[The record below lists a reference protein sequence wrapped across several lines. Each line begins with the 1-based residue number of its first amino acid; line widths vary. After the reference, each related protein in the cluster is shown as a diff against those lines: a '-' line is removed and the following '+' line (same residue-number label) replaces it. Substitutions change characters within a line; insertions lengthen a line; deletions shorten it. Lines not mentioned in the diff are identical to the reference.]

1 MVAQNFDSVVAQLAA
16 IEEIIAG
23 ADKSAAAR
31 ARIESGRIL
40 AQQRGAR
47 KAIPQALQKRLSTE
61 LTITAHT
68 VETRIAAA
76 AEVDDVE
83 PAAAPDADV
92 PGAEVVEPAAEID
105 AGAERDTVVGAEI
118 VEALNEDA
126 ARRLTDLIRTGM
138 DDLWDLIIRAW
149 NGRAWVALGY
159 PNWDTYCDSEFHP
172 GRLRLPREQRRDVV
186 VSMREAGMSI
196 RAISAGTGISDQTVQ
211 RDLSVVNHYTSDV
224 TSDVTPPPPSMIT
237 GTDGKR
243 HPARKTPEQVA
254 AAAEKRAAS
263 AKKKAA
269 TPPAAEGVADDERRA
284 AVAAGYAAARK
295 EFDDTAAAEPLMEN
309 FMIAISSKAAVVAVT
324 FRGAE
329 ECVIIPLG
337 GRLDKRITPD
347 VAEQLWYHL
356 RGAMP
361 KIADLIEQLGRHAKK
376 AV

>member
-105 AGAERDTVVGAEI
+105 AGAELDTVVGAEI

-159 PNWDTYCDSEFHP
+159 PNWDTYCDNEFHP
-172 GRLRLPREQRRDVV
+172 GRLRLPREERRDVV

-196 RAISAGTGISDQTVQ
+196 RAISAATGTGTRQVQEAIADQQQVCSETTPHETAVPAEQ
-211 RDLSVVNHYTSDV
+211 V
-224 TSDVTPPPPSMIT
+224 T
-237 GTDGKR
+237 GNDGKTY
-243 HPARKTPEQVA
+243 PARKPKPAKLTPAPKRPNLAEEPINSTAVA
-254 AAAEKRAAS
+254 ET
-263 AKKKAA
+263 
-269 TPPAAEGVADDERRA
+269 TPPAEVPATPEPIN
-284 AVAAGYAAARK
+284 
-295 EFDDTAAAEPLMEN
+295 TAATVRGMRN
-309 FMIAISSKAAVVAVT
+309 FSITIGWDGTADVTVT
-324 FRGAE
+324 FLGAE
-329 ECVIIPLG
+329 EPCVIPLSG
-337 GRLDKRITPD
+337 NRLDTRITPD
-347 VAEQLWYHL
+347 VAADLGDYL
-356 RGAMP
+356 GKAVP
-361 KIADLIEQLGRHAKK
+361 KISALVEKLDRRAGK
-376 AV
+376 AVQ